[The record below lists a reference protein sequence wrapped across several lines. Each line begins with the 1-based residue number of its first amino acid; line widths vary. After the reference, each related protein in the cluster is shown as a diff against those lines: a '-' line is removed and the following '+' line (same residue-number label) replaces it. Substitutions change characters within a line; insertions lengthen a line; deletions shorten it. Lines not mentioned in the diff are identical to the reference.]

1 MARSWAG
8 FLVPLCAAA
17 LLVGAAACG
26 GSGPVAAAP
35 APAPLTLTPGSRHPA
50 PLLPGDWTT
59 YHHDAARS
67 GTVTGLPQA
76 GPIRRAWSTVLDG
89 AVYAQPLVVRG
100 TVVAATENDTLYGLS
115 GTDGHILWQRHIGTP
130 ARLDELP
137 CGNIDPLGITGTPVY
152 EPTTG
157 LVFAVAELSGGRH
170 VLVGVDPTTG
180 ALLSRREVEP
190 PRGDPRA
197 HQQRGALAAVDGRVL
212 IAYGGLYGDCGDYIG
227 SVVSVPAEGSGPVRG
242 YTVPTGREGGIWATG
257 GPVVIG
263 SGGTARIF
271 VSVGNGESSTGY
283 DGSDSVLDLTPAL
296 TRADWFAP
304 ATWADDNSRD
314 LDLGSMTPAVVG
326 RHLLIVGKRGTGF
339 VLDPTRLGGAGGQVS
354 QAPVCSAYGTAA
366 VQGSAAFVPCDR
378 ALARVDVGPDGAL
391 RIAWRIPLGAAGS
404 PAVGGGVVWVVD
416 YASGTLHALDPAT
429 GRSLAEAP
437 TGPVPHFAAPVLSGS
452 RVLLGTGNGVTAF
465 SGA

>member
-1 MARSWAG
+1 MARSRAG

-17 LLVGAAACG
+17 LLVGTAACG
-26 GSGPVAAAP
+26 GSGPVAAP
-35 APAPLTLTPGSRHPA
+35 APAPLTLTPGSRHPN
-50 PLLPGDWTT
+50 PSLPGDWTT

-67 GTVTGLPQA
+67 GSVTGLPQA
-76 GPIRRAWSTVLDG
+76 GPVRKAWSTVLDG

-170 VLVGVDPTTG
+170 VLVGVDPATG

-212 IAYGGLYGDCGDYIG
+212 IAYGGLYGDCGDYTG
-227 SVVSVPAEGSGPVRG
+227 GVVSVPAEGSGPVRD

-257 GPVVIG
+257 GPVVTG

-271 VSVGNGESSTGY
+271 VSVGNGASSTGY

-326 RHLLIVGKRGTGF
+326 RFVLIVGKRGTGF
-339 VLDPTRLGGAGGQVS
+339 VLDSTRLGGDGGQLS

-366 VQGSAAFVPCDR
+366 VLGSSAFVPCDR
-378 ALARVDVGPDGAL
+378 ALARVDIGPDGAL
-391 RIAWRIPLGAAGS
+391 RTAWRIPLGAAGS
-404 PAVGGGVVWVVD
+404 PAVGGGAVWVVD

-465 SGA
+465 SGG